1 MLGSGRGK
9 EGGLCDVFEMM
20 KRLGRGKRQSVFQK
34 RTLSNEGNSGVTVSF
49 NRTGRVLGV

>member
-9 EGGLCDVFEMM
+9 EGGLRDVFEMM
-20 KRLGRGKRQSVFQK
+20 KRFGRGKRQSVFQK

-49 NRTGRVLGV
+49 NRRGRVLGV